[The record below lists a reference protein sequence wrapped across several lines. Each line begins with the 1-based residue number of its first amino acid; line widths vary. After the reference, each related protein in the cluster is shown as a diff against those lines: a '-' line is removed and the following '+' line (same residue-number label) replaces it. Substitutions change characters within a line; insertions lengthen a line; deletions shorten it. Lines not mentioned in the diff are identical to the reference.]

1 MSNKKKQINIINF
14 NVNGIRA
21 CIKKGFLDFIEQ
33 EQPDIFCLQ
42 ETKINEEFLIDDLN
56 EYPYRY
62 FNFADKK
69 GYSGVSIFSK
79 IKPINVTYAIEGL
92 KVSSS
97 EGRVL
102 TAEFESYFLITVYTP
117 NTKRDL
123 ERLPYRYEE
132 WDKAFLKYV
141 CELQKIKKVVFG
153 GDLNVAHMP
162 IDLKNDKAN
171 KEKNGFTSEER
182 EGLSNYL
189 ENGFID
195 SFRYLYPE
203 KVKYSWWSYMGKA
216 RANNSGW
223 RIDYF
228 ILSKSFKDDLIDSCI
243 LNDILGSDHCPI
255 KLLLKV

>member
-1 MSNKKKQINIINF
+1 MSNNKPINIISF

-33 EQPDIFCLQ
+33 EDPDIVCLQ
-42 ETKINEEFLIDDLN
+42 ETKINEEFLVDDLN
-56 EYPYRY
+56 QYPYRY

-79 IKPINVTYAIEGL
+79 IKPLDAIYGIDDLE
-92 KVSSS
+92 VSNS
-97 EGRVL
+97 EGRVIAL
-102 TAEFESYFLITVYTP
+102 EFEEYYLITVYTP

-132 WDKAFLKYV
+132 WDKKFLDFV
-141 CELQKIKKVVFG
+141 CNLQKTKPVVFC

-171 KEKNGFTSEER
+171 DGKNGFTKEER
-182 EGLSNYL
+182 EGFDNFLD
-189 ENGFID
+189 NGFID
-195 SFRYLYPE
+195 SFRTLYPNR
-203 KVKYSWWSYMGKA
+203 VKYSWWSYMGKA
-216 RANNSGW
+216 RANNAGW

-228 ILSKSFKDDLIDSCI
+228 LLSKELKDNLVDADI
-243 LNDILGSDHCPI
+243 LNDVLGSDHCPV